1 MVQLNPVP
9 FFAAIKKIPEP
20 FDGNFFTEISVLYIS
35 VKNLIMKYFTV
46 FSSRKWFMFTSLM
59 EGIFFYGSFIQAPF
73 I

>member
-35 VKNLIMKYFTV
+35 VKNLIM
-46 FSSRKWFMFTSLM
+46 SISQSLVP
-59 EGIFFYGSFIQAPF
+59 ENDLCLPP
-73 I
+73 